1 MHEKTTT
8 TKNNRLPAVDLTL
21 LTSDNIFLFVS
32 ETEIP
37 NFLSDEE
44 CEMIKEKA
52 EEKGLRPSHIFGS
65 DVEDESKQTSKISN
79 IPRLSS
85 TAWIDNNNIGRA
97 LYSSFVSR

>member
-1 MHEKTTT
+1 MT
-8 TKNNRLPAVDLTL
+8 
-21 LTSDNIFLFVS
+21 IIILFVF

-65 DVEDESKQTSKISN
+65 DVEDELKQTPNISN

-85 TAWIDNNNIGRA
+85 TAWIDNNHIGRA
-97 LYSSFVSR
+97 FYSSFVSR